1 MKQVKI
7 GMVGLGFIA
16 SGHASCYRNDCR
28 VRIAAAAETDPGK
41 RRSFASRFT
50 VDSYVSDWKDLVKD
64 PSIDVIDITAPNFL
78 HAQIAREALRQ
89 GKAVIVEKPLALT
102 LQEAEGVMEELE
114 KRSLTTLYAENRLFA
129 PVFRKAK
136 ELLASGSLGQP
147 LILRVNELGS
157 GPTHSGWFWDR
168 SKTGGGALMDL
179 GIHGLCMAE
188 WLLEQPIV
196 AVQALAAAI
205 RWEQAKEQDIEETVT
220 TIARFRTGAIGQFI
234 CSWGIQ
240 GGLDIRA
247 ELFGTSGTLY
257 IDQSKT
263 INGIQVYQSEAAGG
277 AFGGKAPREDT
288 NEPRPHQASQTGW
301 SYPPVDE
308 WTVKGHSGEL
318 RHFVD
323 CFLEGR
329 NTESPLQRGYRV
341 LEVVQK
347 IYEAVRSRSEVEVP
361 EASYGK
367 W

>member
-1 MKQVKI
+1 MKQVRI

-28 VRIAAAAETDPGK
+28 VRIAAAAETDPEK
-41 RRSFASRFT
+41 RRSFASRFP
-50 VDSYVSDWKDLVKD
+50 VDTLVSDWMDLVQD

-78 HAQIAREALRQ
+78 HAQIAREAIRA

-102 LQEAEGVMEELE
+102 LEEAEGVMEELE
-114 KRSLTTLYAENRLFA
+114 KRPVTTLYAENRLFA

-136 ELLASGSLGQP
+136 ELLASGTLGEP
-147 LILRVNELGS
+147 LILRINELGS
-157 GPTHSGWFWDR
+157 GPTHSSWFWDKT
-168 SKTGGGALMDL
+168 KTGGGALMDL

-188 WLLEQPIV
+188 WLLEQPII
-196 AVQALAAAI
+196 AVQAVAASQ
-205 RWEQAKEQDIEETVT
+205 RWKQAREQGIEETLT
-220 TIARFRTGAIGQFI
+220 TIARFQSGAIGQFI

-240 GGLDIRA
+240 GGLDIRT

-263 INGIQVYQSEAAGG
+263 INGIQLYQAE
-277 AFGGKAPREDT
+277 REQEPALKGT
-288 NEPRPHQASQTGW
+288 EEPRPHQASQTGW

-308 WTVKGHSGEL
+308 WNVKGHAAEL

-329 NTESPLQRGYRV
+329 KTESPLGRGYRV
-341 LEVVQK
+341 LEVVHR
-347 IYEAVRSRSEVEVP
+347 IYEAVTERREVAVP
-361 EASYGK
+361 GDRYGK
-367 W
+367 C

>member
-240 GGLDIRA
+240 GDWI
-247 ELFGTSGTLY
+247 S
-257 IDQSKT
+257 
-263 INGIQVYQSEAAGG
+263 
-277 AFGGKAPREDT
+277 
-288 NEPRPHQASQTGW
+288 
-301 SYPPVDE
+301 
-308 WTVKGHSGEL
+308 
-318 RHFVD
+318 
-323 CFLEGR
+323 GR
-329 NTESPLQRGYRV
+329 NSSVPRAPSTSTNRKPSTGFRFTSRRRQEGLLGGRPL
-341 LEVVQK
+341 
-347 IYEAVRSRSEVEVP
+347 
-361 EASYGK
+361 GK
-367 W
+367 TRTNPGRTRLPRQDGATPPWTNGP

>member
-1 MKQVKI
+1 MKQVRI

-28 VRIAAAAETDPGK
+28 VRIAAAAETDPEK
-41 RRSFASRFT
+41 KRSFASRFS
-50 VDSYVSDWKDLVKD
+50 VDTYVSDWKDLVKD

-78 HAQIAREALRQ
+78 HARIAREALRQ

-102 LQEAEGVMEELE
+102 MNEAAEVIEELE
-114 KRSLTTLYAENRLFA
+114 KRSLITLYAENRLFA

-136 ELLASGSLGQP
+136 EVLSAGSLGQP

-157 GPTHSGWFWDR
+157 GPTHSGWFWDK

-188 WLLEQPIV
+188 WLLEQPIL
-196 AVQALAAAI
+196 AVQALAASQ
-205 RWEQAKEQDIEETVT
+205 RWEQAREQGIEETVT
-220 TIARFRTGAIGQFI
+220 TVSRFRTGAIGQFI

-263 INGIQVYQSEAAGG
+263 INGIQVYQSEGAGE
-277 AFGGKAPREDT
+277 ASREPT
-288 NEPRPHQASQTGW
+288 NTPRPHQASQAGW

-308 WTVKGHSGEL
+308 WNVKGHAGEL

-329 NTESPLQRGYRV
+329 KTESPLQRGYRV

-347 IYEAVRSRSEVEVP
+347 IYEAVTSRSEVEVP
-361 EASYGK
+361 EASYGN